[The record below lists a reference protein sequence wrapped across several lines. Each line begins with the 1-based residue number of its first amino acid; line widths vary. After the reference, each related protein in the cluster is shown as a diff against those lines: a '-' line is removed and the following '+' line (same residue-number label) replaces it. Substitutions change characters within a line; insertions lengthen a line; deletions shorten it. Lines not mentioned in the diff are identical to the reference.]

1 MIFGFAV
8 LLVLVS
14 ALAGLTFYG
23 EHVMRKIIARV
34 CKDHSIELPDKAL
47 DYMMVTSGFM
57 LFFVGIYF
65 LSCKVFFTEDFIMES
80 LSRQT
85 SDSILGWVG
94 SAKSM
99 CRPPITPPSPP
110 DGSLNDSDDS
120 DDSDEE

>member
-1 MIFGFAV
+1 
-8 LLVLVS
+8 
-14 ALAGLTFYG
+14 
-23 EHVMRKIIARV
+23 
-34 CKDHSIELPDKAL
+34 
-47 DYMMVTSGFM
+47 MMVTSGFM

-65 LSCKVFFTEDFIMES
+65 LSCKVFFTEDSIMES

-85 SDSILGWVG
+85 ADSILGWVG
-94 SAKSM
+94 LAKSM